1 MMNRSNSGRVDQC
14 HMVGRGK
21 AKNVSRGRKVWS
33 WHGEQ
38 DKQSKQQL
46 PTSGPAFGAD
56 IFSRG
61 ERIQ

>member
-1 MMNRSNSGRVDQC
+1 MNRSGCSRVDQS
-14 HMVGRGK
+14 HMVGRGE
-21 AKNVSRGRKVWS
+21 AKNVSCGRKVWS

-38 DKQSKQQL
+38 DKQNKR
-46 PTSGPAFGAD
+46 SGPAFGAD